1 METEAVRG
9 AELGGG
15 VGGIVGCLCAGEK
28 EKNSSVAD
36 RNRLGHTSDS
46 AFSFRRPHDPI
57 ILTHTTHICISLLD
71 EIQAD
76 AHTPTHTCIIN
87 PSGVFFCSINIRST

>member
-1 METEAVRG
+1 MATEAAGG
-9 AELGGG
+9 AEWG
-15 VGGIVGCLCAGEK
+15 GGIVGCRCAGGK

-36 RNRLGHTSDS
+36 RNRLDHTSDS
-46 AFSFRRPHDPI
+46 AFSFQRPHDPI

-76 AHTPTHTCIIN
+76 AHTHTYTHLHN
-87 PSGVFFCSINIRST
+87 ESKWDFFFL